1 MSENARIDG
10 VQEVLTLKAVEKQM
24 LDTHNALESWM
35 QKSAGEVEVAKTV
48 ANETKAA
55 VDKLAEKAIELG
67 DKLAELEQ
75 KQAQRFDEA
84 PSVKSIGEQVVE
96 SEEYKTLLQRRT
108 GKARIEVKTA
118 IVNDY
123 SLGLE
128 QPLVV
133 GDRLNRVWF
142 EPNRMLK
149 IRDVIPKGRTS
160 SDVVWFPKEN
170 AFTNN
175 AAHQTAGSP
184 TVQTDNTALS
194 ESAITFTNDSEQ
206 VCTIG
211 HFIPVS
217 LQALGDSNFLASYIN
232 NRLMYGLKLKEETEL
247 LTGTGLTGTIS
258 GINTNATAYAQA
270 FSPHSYDQDIE
281 YIRDARRQLEVSN
294 YQPTVIILHPAN
306 YAALELRRETRIG
319 QFNVGD
325 PRGAGLATI
334 WGLRVVVSNSQ
345 TSGTATL
352 LDPNVFQIFD
362 REDAS
367 VEVSFED
374 STNFQKLMAT
384 VRAYERLAFV
394 AYSTSGAV
402 KITGLTS

>member
-1 MSENARIDG
+1 MTDNARIDG
-10 VQEVLTLKAVEKQM
+10 VQEVLAVKAIEKQM

-35 QKSAGEVEVAKTV
+35 TKSAGELEVAKTV
-48 ANETKAA
+48 ANETKGA

-75 KQAQRFDEA
+75 KQAQRFDEVPQA
-84 PSVKSIGEQVVE
+84 KSIGDQVVE
-96 SEEYKTLLQRRT
+96 SDNFKALLQRKT
-108 GKARIEVKTA
+108 GMARIELKTA
-118 IVNDY
+118 IINSY
-123 SLGLE
+123 SLGMA
-128 QPLVV
+128 QPLVP
-133 GDRLNRVWF
+133 GDRLDMVWH
-142 EPNRMLK
+142 EPNRPLR
-149 IRDVIPKGRTS
+149 IRDVIPAGRTS

-170 AFTNN
+170 VFTNS
-175 AAHQTAGSP
+175 AAHQVGGSP
-184 TVQTDNTALS
+184 TVQTDNTSLA

-206 VCTIG
+206 VCTLG

-217 LQALGDSNFLASYIN
+217 LQALGDSNFLSSYIN

-247 LTGTGLTGTIS
+247 LTGAGTLGTIS

-281 YIRDARRQLEVSN
+281 YIRDARRQLEVAN
-294 YQPTVIILHPAN
+294 YQPSVIILHPAN
-306 YAALELRRETRIG
+306 YAALELRRETNSG
-319 QFNVGD
+319 QFIVGD
-325 PRGAGLATI
+325 PRGAGLGSI

-352 LDPNVFQIFD
+352 LDPQVFQIFD
-362 REDAS
+362 REDAA

-394 AYSTSGAV
+394 SYSTLGAV
-402 KITGLTS
+402 KITGLTA